1 MVGNIIKALNAPE
14 APAET
19 RAQDVRNALRV
30 TALELDGLAALRA
43 ALEGDLGLRLSQVV
57 DLLHHSSGRLIIT
70 GMGKSGHIGRKLAAT
85 FASTGMPAHFV
96 HPADASHGD
105 LGIIRGEDVVMA
117 LSWSGES
124 AELSDIVAYTRR
136 YHVPLIAI
144 TARADSALGR
154 AADIVLILPE
164 MPEACPHGLAPTT
177 STTAELVLGDA
188 LAICLLS
195 RRNFTSQDFRQLH
208 PCGTLGVRLRQVRDL
223 MHAGKDVPLVPRDSL
238 LTAAIFEMTSKRFGV
253 TGIVDEKGALI
264 GVLSD
269 GDLRRA
275 FEAGFYD
282 RPATDVMSRDPK
294 TIAPEALAEQA
305 LGRLN
310 ALRITCLFVIED
322 GKPTGIITVH
332 DLLQAGVT

>member
-1 MVGNIIKALNAPE
+1 MVSNIIKALNIPD
-14 APAET
+14 APAEM
-19 RAQDVRNALRV
+19 RAQDVQNALRV
-30 TALELDGLAALRA
+30 TAMELDGLAALRH
-43 ALEGDLGLRLSQVV
+43 ALEGELGLRLSQVV
-57 DLLHHSSGRLIIT
+57 DFLYRSSGRLIIT

-105 LGIIRGEDVVMA
+105 LGIIRDEDIVMA
-117 LSWSGES
+117 LSWSGKS

-144 TARADSALGR
+144 TSQAESALGR
-154 AADIVLILPE
+154 AADIALILPE

-208 PCGTLGVRLRQVRDL
+208 PGGTLGVRLRQVRDL
-223 MHAGKDVPLVPRDSL
+223 MHGGQDVPLVPQDSL

-253 TGIVDEKGALI
+253 TGIVDAAGTLV

-282 RPATDVMSRDPK
+282 RPAAEVMSRDPK

-310 ALRITCLFVIED
+310 ALRITCLFVIEN